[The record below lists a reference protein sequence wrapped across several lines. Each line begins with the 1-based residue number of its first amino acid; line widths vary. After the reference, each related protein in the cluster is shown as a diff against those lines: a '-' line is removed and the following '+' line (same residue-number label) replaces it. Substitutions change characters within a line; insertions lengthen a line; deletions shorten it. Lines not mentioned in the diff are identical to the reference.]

1 MTCPHV
7 VLLLATSV
15 AVSLGGCAQTTYTG
29 MNEKE
34 PATPML
40 ERRVAFQMK
49 QAFLHRPPRCA
60 AVVSKSAKVPPAIR
74 RAVEESVERHLATKF
89 QRAIGGT
96 PARRIAARIAVDLS
110 HTEDRRVFARQTKC
124 GSIVEVQLDAV
135 EDDYMVLWTNRAV
148 GISLRLIRAS
158 DGKLLWQARH
168 KAGRGDGGLP
178 FSPLSL
184 PVSIARAARV
194 RNDPEIFHSIADD
207 AVRRMMRTLPDT
219 RREHAVH

>member
-1 MTCPHV
+1 MASRPFM
-7 VLLLATSV
+7 LLLAIGVT
-15 AVSLGGCAQTTYTG
+15 ASLGGCAQTTYTG
-29 MNEKE
+29 MNEKD

-40 ERRVAFQMK
+40 ERRVAFQMN
-49 QAFLHRPPRCA
+49 QTFFHSPPSCA
-60 AVVSKSAKVPPAIR
+60 TVVSKTAKVPVAIR

-89 QRAIGGT
+89 QRAIGGA

-110 HTEDRRVFARQTKC
+110 HAEDRRVFARQTKC
-124 GSIVEVQLDAV
+124 EGIVEVRLDAV
-135 EDDYMVLWTNRAV
+135 EDDYMVLWSNRAV

-168 KAGRGDGGLP
+168 KAGRSDGGLP

-194 RNDPEIFHSIADD
+194 KGDPEIFHSIADD

-219 RREHAVH
+219 RRDHALH

>member
-1 MTCPHV
+1 MSGRRGTFLMIV
-7 VLLLATSV
+7 GV
-15 AVSLGGCAQTTYTG
+15 AASLGGCAQTTYTG
-29 MNEKE
+29 MDEKK

-40 ERRVAFQMK
+40 ERRVAFQIK
-49 QAFLHRPPRCA
+49 QAFFHNPPHCA
-60 AVVSKSAKVPPAIR
+60 IVVSKPAKVPPAIQ

-89 QRAIGGT
+89 QRAIGGA
-96 PARRIAARIAVDLS
+96 PARKIATRIAVDLS
-110 HTEDRRVFARQTKC
+110 HAEDRRVFARQTKC
-124 GSIVEVQLDAV
+124 AGIVEVRLDAV

-158 DGKLLWQARH
+158 DGTLLWQARH

-194 RNDPEIFHSIADD
+194 KSDPEIFHSIADD

-219 RREHAVH
+219 RPDHALH

>member
-1 MTCPHV
+1 MARHIMPV
-7 VLLLATSV
+7 SLAL
-15 AVSLGGCAQTTYTG
+15 AVTASLGGCAQTTYTG
-29 MNEKE
+29 MDKKE
-34 PATPML
+34 SATPIL

-49 QAFLHRPPRCA
+49 QAFFHNPPSCA
-60 AVVSKSAKVPPAIR
+60 AVVSKSAKVPATIR

-89 QRAIGGT
+89 RRAIGGAPT
-96 PARRIAARIAVDLS
+96 RRIADRIAIDLD
-110 HTEDRRVFARQTKC
+110 HPGDRRVFAKQTKC
-124 GSIVEVQLDAV
+124 DGLVEIRLDAV

-158 DGKLLWQARH
+158 DQKLLWQARH

-184 PVSIARAARV
+184 PVSITRAARV
-194 RNDPEIFHSIADD
+194 KGDAEIFYSIADD

-219 RREHAVH
+219 RHDIALH

>member
-1 MTCPHV
+1 MTNYRIIGLFSIV
-7 VLLLATSV
+7 VA
-15 AVSLGGCAQTTYTG
+15 ASLSGCARTTYTG
-29 MNEKE
+29 MHEKE
-34 PATPML
+34 QATPML

-49 QAFLHRPPRCA
+49 QAFFHNPPSCA
-60 AVVSKSAKVPPAIR
+60 TIVSNSIKAPAIIR

-89 QRAIGGT
+89 KRAIGGAA
-96 PARRIAARIAVDLS
+96 ARNIAARIAVDLK
-110 HTEDRRVFARQTKC
+110 HPGDRRVFARQTKC
-124 GSIVEVQLDAV
+124 GGFIEVRLDTV

-148 GISLRLIRAS
+148 GISLRLIRAT
-158 DGKLLWQARH
+158 DEKLLWQARH

-194 RNDPEIFHSIADD
+194 KGDPEIFHSIADD

-219 RREHAVH
+219 RHATTLH

>member
-1 MTCPHV
+1 MARHII
-7 VLLLATSV
+7 S
-15 AVSLGGCAQTTYTG
+15 VSLAAAVAASLSGCAKITYTG
-29 MNEKE
+29 MYEKE
-34 PATPML
+34 SATPIL

-49 QAFLHRPPRCA
+49 QAFFHNPPSCA
-60 AVVSKSAKVPPAIR
+60 AVVSKSPKVPVAIR

-89 QRAIGGT
+89 RRAIGGAPT
-96 PARRIAARIAVDLS
+96 RRIAARIAIDLD
-110 HTEDRRVFARQTKC
+110 HPGDRRVFVQQTKC
-124 GSIVEVQLDAV
+124 DGLVEIRLDTV
-135 EDDYMVLWTNRAV
+135 EDDYMVLWSSRAV

-158 DGKLLWQARH
+158 DQKLLWQARH

-194 RNDPEIFHSIADD
+194 KGDAEIFYSIADD

-219 RREHAVH
+219 RHDIALH